1 MLKRL
6 FDILCAAL
14 GLLLLSPIFL
24 MISAIVGTTSPG
36 GIFFRQERI
45 GRDGR
50 VFFLNKF
57 RTMLSDKNNQTK
69 GFDLG
74 HSKRVTTVGSFL
86 RKTKLDELPQL
97 WNVLIGDMSLVG
109 PRPEVVY
116 WVNEFPTRWTVI
128 HKIRPGITDEA
139 SIQFRNEENILT
151 DSSDPESHYRQVILP
166 RKLDLAEH
174 YANSHTFLGDLSIL
188 SRSVWAVISGGKSK
202 KNKSESTS

>member
-116 WVNEFPTRWTVI
+116 WVNEFPTRWIVI